1 MTLMCFSI
9 QSPTFFMINQTS
21 PSIQCFMLTLD
32 IKIYYHFYFEEK
44 KKVSI
49 GSLVA
54 QYVLIYESNWVLD
67 RHNLTLLIQVIGE
80 YYEQSVAALR
90 IFLRVF
96 LKKHK
101 LYHLIKKEIH
111 ILTTTT
117 IKKTRKYIKFIIAF
131 YEFSYFEIGAR

>member
-1 MTLMCFSI
+1 MCFSI

-101 LYHLIKKEIH
+101 LYHLIKRKIH
-111 ILTTTT
+111 ILTTT
-117 IKKTRKYIKFIIAF
+117 IKKTRIYIKFTIAF
-131 YEFSYFEIGAR
+131 YEFSYFKISAR